1 MEKCLGTVR
10 EFRPHNLVYMR
21 SYTRDSRWIPGV
33 IIEVTGPLS
42 YKVRTGDGQVH
53 RHRLD
58 RVVPSVDLSR
68 PEPDGYTV
76 FLPEPSEAEMSE
88 LLEIIELENPDE
100 EIAGAE
106 SMSES
111 PPSRRYPM
119 REHRSPRR
127 FSDFVDWAKG
137 V

>member
-1 MEKCLGTVR
+1 MGRCTDFGFGQTVDQ
-10 EFRPHNLVYMR
+10 L
-21 SYTRDSRWIPGV
+21 
-33 IIEVTGPLS
+33 
-42 YKVRTGDGQVH
+42 
-53 RHRLD
+53 LD

-76 FLPEPSEAEMSE
+76 SLPEPSEAEMSE
-88 LLEIIELENPDE
+88 LQPPAIELENPGE
-100 EIAGAE
+100 EIAGVE

-119 REHRSPRR
+119 RQHRSQRR
-127 FSDFVDWAKG
+127 FSDFLDWRKG